1 MNKTILRIIGIFCI
15 GIPVQPA
22 IAGEMQEAIKKA
34 RLMTE
39 QGQFK
44 QAYQLLA
51 PVSDDYAGEAEF
63 DYLYGAVLVQL
74 KQNTLATLALER
86 ALIMRPEHLATQQLL
101 LKTYQQLKNFDMA
114 IALEQ
119 KINSLSATPKTAATK
134 TKPTES
140 IYRFSGFLGMAVGY
154 DDNLTTGPDNDF
166 MTLPV
171 VSELGDVYVGDSLV
185 KDQDVF
191 GSFSGG
197 GRLDIK
203 LPKNFSLNMG
213 LYGNHRLNN
222 SRHDEDM
229 SLVNSWLGTSYKWDK
244 NTFNIS
250 FKQQA
255 IWLSEQHYQ
264 DQYSFLGQWS
274 RSLFQSSLVSF
285 YANGRLLKYKEATN
299 LNANAYTLGAI
310 FYQQL
315 NTPFLP
321 LLSFDLYGGENKVL
335 DTDYQY
341 LGYGNAGV
349 RLGSRLTLAKNDSL
363 YLNTNFEYRH
373 YKQDN
378 PFFLTARDDKRYGVT
393 ARYSHYFFNK
403 QLDVSLQWTWQL
415 NTSSLELYD
424 YQRHFATLSAQWNF

>member
-1 MNKTILRIIGIFCI
+1 MTILRIIAIFFI
-15 GIPVQPA
+15 VINTQAV
-22 IAGEMQEAIKKA
+22 IADDMHSTIKKA
-34 RLMTE
+34 KRMTQ
-39 QGQFK
+39 QGQFE
-44 QAYQLLA
+44 QAYNLLA
-51 PVSDDYAGEAEF
+51 PVSDDYAGEADF

-74 KQNTLATLALER
+74 KQNTLAALALER

-114 IALEQ
+114 MALKQ
-119 KINSLSATPKTAATK
+119 KINTLSTTPKKAVINTN
-134 TKPTES
+134 PTES

-166 MTLPV
+166 ITLPI
-171 VSELGDVYVGDSLV
+171 VSELGDVYVGDTLV

-197 GRLDIK
+197 GRLDIT
-203 LPKNFSLNMG
+203 LPKNFSVNMG
-213 LYGNHRLNN
+213 VYGNHRLND
-222 SRHDEDM
+222 SRNDEDM
-229 SLVNSWLGTSYKWDK
+229 SLVSSWLGTGYQWDK

-310 FYQQL
+310 FYQQF
-315 NTPFLP
+315 NTTFLP
-321 LLSFDLYGGENKVL
+321 LLSFELYGGENKVL

-341 LGYGNAGV
+341 LGYGNVGV
-349 RLGSRLTLAKNDSL
+349 RLGSRFQLAKNDSL